1 MSFPKML
8 AIGTVILL
16 GGIGVAAWMK
26 KEASDDLANVSNART
41 EVLALNTKE
50 TKASAASANTAPQ
63 SSQGKAAK
71 SQAPLANTST
81 PSTAGNGPV
90 LADANFYPLV
100 ADDGLHVDR
109 MNEFFNL
116 FSPKFPIV
124 ETITYTSRV
133 SWMSGRPAWASDYA
147 THYQTSKHFIARSL
161 NQKPDYYSLNLSNGD
176 QFNVLKKE
184 APVEFHLVV
193 DLSRLKMRFYF
204 VNQETHER
212 VLVKTYKISAG
223 KPDTRTASGSIT
235 PLGSF
240 LLGSRLGVYKPGTM
254 GTYNGEEV
262 EMVRVFGTRWIPF
275 EKAVASATGSAKGL
289 GIHGEPLALDPKTGE
304 LVEEEAG
311 IGRYVSSG
319 CIRLHK
325 EEMEDLFAV
334 IITKPSYIHIVHD
347 FSEADLPGQ
356 EGV

>member
-8 AIGTVILL
+8 AVGTVLLL

-26 KEASDDLANVSNART
+26 KEAADEKANFSTART
-41 EVLALNTKE
+41 EVLTLNTKE
-50 TKASAASANTAPQ
+50 TKASALSSSKPLS
-63 SSQGKAAK
+63 SSQ
-71 SQAPLANTST
+71 ANPARSSVTTPTASTS
-81 PSTAGNGPV
+81 GNGPV
-90 LADANFYPLV
+90 LANTEFYPLA
-100 ADDGLHVDR
+100 ADDGLYVDR

-124 ETITYTSRV
+124 ETVTYTSRV

-176 QFNVLKKE
+176 QFNVLKKD
-184 APVEFHLVV
+184 APIEFHLVV

-204 VNQETHER
+204 VNQETNER

-240 LLGSRLGVYKPGTM
+240 LLGSRLGVYKPGSM

-289 GIHGEPLALDPKTGE
+289 GLHGEPLSIDPKTGE

-334 IITKPSYIHIVHD
+334 IITKPSYIHIVRD
-347 FSEADLPGQ
+347 FSEAELPGQ